1 MPVGARMEIKLAP
14 SILSADFGRLAEQV
28 QAAEH
33 AGADW
38 IHVDV
43 MDGRFVPEITM
54 GPLAARAVRGATRLP
69 IDVHLMI
76 VEPDRHLDA
85 FARAGATSIAV
96 HVEACPHLYLTLQ
109 QIASLGMRP
118 SVALNPATPPEQI
131 AYVLP
136 LVSVVLVMTVE
147 PGEGGQ
153 AFIPAMLA
161 KVRALAERRR
171 SLGLAYEIE
180 VDGGI
185 RPDNAAEVAAA
196 GATVLVAGT
205 AVFGAPDGVAAG
217 IGRFRGALRA

>member
-1 MPVGARMEIKLAP
+1 
-14 SILSADFGRLAEQV
+14 
-28 QAAEH
+28 
-33 AGADW
+33 
-38 IHVDV
+38 

-136 LVSVVLVMTVE
+136 LVSMVLVMTVE

-161 KVRALAERRR
+161 KVRALAERRAVARPGVRDR
-171 SLGLAYEIE
+171 SRRRDPPGQRGRGRSRGRDRARRGDRG
-180 VDGGI
+180 VRRAGRRRRRD
-185 RPDNAAEVAAA
+185 RPV
-196 GATVLVAGT
+196 
-205 AVFGAPDGVAAG
+205 P
-217 IGRFRGALRA
+217 GRPPRRP